1 MAEEKTIVALRQC
14 PTYENDAVQRAVDD
28 LFALCGGIATFVKP
42 GQRVLV
48 KLNLLMK
55 RKPEQATTTHPAVAR
70 AIVRAIQRAGATPI
84 LVDSPGGPYT
94 RGMLAGV
101 YDTCGI
107 RAVAEETG
115 CALNDDFSTT
125 TRYFAEGQVA
135 RHLDLLGVLDQV
147 DAVMT
152 VGKLKTHGLTTMTGC
167 VKNLYGLVPGTTKVE
182 YHARYQDVTL
192 FSNMLLD
199 ICACVKPCFAILDA
213 IEGME
218 GEGPSGGR
226 PRSIG
231 ALIGSRNAHA
241 ADAVGAKLIGLRPE
255 QVTTLEAAMA
265 RNLLPDYELAGDDAE
280 SLILRDFDIPM
291 KHRRASWVRLVNK
304 LPQALRPRPVFT
316 HRKCDGCGTCM
327 RACPAKAIV
336 MDEKRRPQVDV
347 KKCIRCYCCQELCP
361 RTDVEVK
368 RNPIFALLK

>member
-1 MAEEKTIVALRQC
+1 MREEKTIVALRRC
-14 PTYENDAVQRAVDD
+14 PQYDEQAVQEAVDE
-28 LFALCGGIATFVKP
+28 LFALCGGVESIVKP

-55 RKPEQATTTHPAVAR
+55 RAPERATTTHPAVAR
-70 AIVRAIQRAGATPI
+70 AVVRAIQNAGATAI
-84 LVDSPGGPYT
+84 LADSPGGPFT

-101 YDTCGI
+101 YETCGI

-115 CALNDDFSTT
+115 CMLNDDFSTT
-125 TRYFAEGQVA
+125 TRFFEEGQAA
-135 RHLDLLGVLDQV
+135 RHLDLLGVLDHV
-147 DAVMT
+147 DAVIT

-182 YHARYQDVTL
+182 YHARYQDVAL

-213 IEGME
+213 VEGME

-226 PRSIG
+226 PRTIG

-241 ADAVGAKLIGLRPE
+241 ADAVGSRLIGLRPE
-255 QVTTLEAAMA
+255 QVTTLEAAVK
-265 RNLLPDYELAGDDAE
+265 RSLLPDYELVGDDIAPM
-280 SLILRDFDIPM
+280 ILTDFDIPM
-291 KHRRASWVRLVNK
+291 KHERASWVRLVNR

-316 HRKCDGCGTCM
+316 HRLCDGCGTCV
-327 RACPAKAIV
+327 RACPAKAIA
-336 MDEKRRPQVDV
+336 MDEKHRPQVDV
-347 KKCIRCYCCQELCP
+347 RKCIRCYCCQELCP
-361 RTDVEVK
+361 KTDVEV
-368 RNPIFALLK
+368 RRIPLFAWLK